1 MGINRLCN
9 GERCCPLRRV
19 VTDNQEHL
27 RAWITGVLGM
37 QFSPYATFIGQE
49 IDGEVKAVVAYDNVL
64 EKSCL
69 MHTAAI
75 VPNWIS
81 KDLLWACF
89 DYPFNKLGLSVIL
102 ASVASTNEEALKLDR
117 HLGFKD
123 KAYIEDAHIDGDL
136 VILAMRREQCRQ
148 LDIKTPLKGV

>member
-1 MGINRLCN
+1 MRK
-9 GERCCPLRRV
+9 V
-19 VTDNQEHL
+19 VTNNQEHL
-27 RAWITGVLGM
+27 RGWITGVLGM

-49 IDGEVKAVVAYDNVL
+49 IDGQVKAVVAFDNIL
-64 EKSCL
+64 DKSCM

-89 DYPFNKLGLSVIL
+89 DYPFNILKVKVIL
-102 ASVASTNEEALKLDR
+102 ASVASTNTEALRLDR
-117 HLGFKD
+117 HLGFVD

-136 VILAMRREQCRQ
+136 VILAMRRENCRW
-148 LDIKTPLKGV
+148 LDIKAPLKGD

>member
-1 MGINRLCN
+1 M
-9 GERCCPLRRV
+9 RRV
-19 VTDNQEHL
+19 VTDNQDHL
-27 RAWITGVLGM
+27 RGWITGVLGM

-49 IDGEVKAVVAYDNVL
+49 VDGEVKAVVAFDNIL
-64 EKSCL
+64 DKSCE

-89 DYPFNKLGLSVIL
+89 DYPFNILKVKVIL
-102 ASVASTNEEALKLDR
+102 ASVASTNKEALRLDR
-117 HLGFKD
+117 HLGFVD

-136 VILAMRREQCRQ
+136 VILAMRRENCRW
-148 LDIKTPLKGV
+148 LDIKCSLKGE

>member
-1 MGINRLCN
+1 
-9 GERCCPLRRV
+9 V

-27 RAWITGVLGM
+27 RGWITGVLGM

-49 IDGEVKAVVAYDNVL
+49 IDGELKAVVAFDNIL
-64 EKSCL
+64 DKSCQ

-89 DYPFNKLGLSVIL
+89 DYPFNILKVKVII
-102 ASVASTNEEALKLDR
+102 AAVASTNKEALKLDR
-117 HLGFKD
+117 HLGFLD
-123 KAYIEDAHIDGDL
+123 KAYIEDAHLDGDL
-136 VILAMRREQCRQ
+136 VILAMRRENCRW
-148 LDIKTPLKGV
+148 LDIKTPLKGD